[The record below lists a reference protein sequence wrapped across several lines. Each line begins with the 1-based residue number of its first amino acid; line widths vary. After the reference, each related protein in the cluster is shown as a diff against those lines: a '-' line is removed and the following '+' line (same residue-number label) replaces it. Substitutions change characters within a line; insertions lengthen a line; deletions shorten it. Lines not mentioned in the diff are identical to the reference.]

1 MNNTMHLGL
10 RGRQE
15 HITMLWGDLELK
27 KTCKGRQYLE
37 YTERATKTRQKIGE
51 DSRMFIQKLF
61 EKKCKNDWQRDT
73 YNKHGL

>member
-1 MNNTMHLGL
+1 MHLGL

-27 KTCKGRQYLE
+27 KTSEGRQYLE

-51 DSRMFIQKLF
+51 DPRLFKPKLF
-61 EKKCKNDWQRDT
+61 EQKGKNQLQCDANNR
-73 YNKHGL
+73 HGL